1 MIPVPF
7 DFFHR
12 FCSLNVLYSTTLP
25 LLSDP
30 VNELVMRRKQ
40 GAKRASCLSV
50 TRENQNLPSSAK
62 MTTSGKYLRPWPNVE
77 LIIAQTK
84 L

>member
-1 MIPVPF
+1 MIPVPL

-12 FCSLNVLYSTTLP
+12 FCSLNVPYSITQP
-25 LLSDP
+25 LLSGP

-62 MTTSGKYLRPWPNVE
+62 MTTTGKYPRPRPNVE